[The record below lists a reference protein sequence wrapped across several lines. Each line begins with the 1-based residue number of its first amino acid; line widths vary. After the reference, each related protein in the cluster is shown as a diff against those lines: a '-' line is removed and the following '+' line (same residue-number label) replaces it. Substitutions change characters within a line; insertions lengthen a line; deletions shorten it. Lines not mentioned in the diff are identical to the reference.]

1 MAKQSVLTDAK
12 DTVVEAGKTAA
23 EGVKNV
29 ATDALVAGAA
39 AAAGVVAE
47 RVAQGLRSTE
57 SKVQQA
63 LPSRQEAAQA
73 TERAIKRPAPRKA
86 AAKRGRAPAK
96 KTAAKGGRAAAK
108 KQRRAAK
115 KAGSKSRTA
124 RASAKKRAA
133 TPKKKAAARKAGR
146 TSAKRRS
153 R

>member
-23 EGVKNV
+23 EGVKTI

-39 AAAGVVAE
+39 AAAGLVAE

-57 SKVQQA
+57 NKVQQA

-73 TERAIKRPAPRKA
+73 TERAIKRPAPR
-86 AAKRGRAPAK
+86 